1 VDVRKEVAPLFAVA
15 ASSGSTP
22 RSRPG
27 PEPHYR
33 TLAGIVIEGIEDL
46 ADIADGV
53 A

>member
-1 VDVRKEVAPLFAVA
+1 M
-15 ASSGSTP
+15 

-27 PEPHYR
+27 SEPQYR

-46 ADIADGV
+46 ADVAEGV